1 MTTNDDERVQLT
13 PDDWQKSAIHRVFGR
28 WTAANGTSEAETAGS
43 TSPSR
48 AVQRDV
54 KVQARLVGT
63 DAHVLGTERA
73 FCSAS
78 SVTSG
83 STSGTSST
91 SHSFLRR
98 APESWTATR
107 RQSWGQATKALS
119 SEDSKHDRP
128 TFSPRRRRQKGR
140 RQKGRRQKGRRQRR
154 WCVARCCDTRLGG
167 CLRGARTL
175 TSTPSPALT

>member
-63 DAHVLGTERA
+63 DAHVLGTERLLQRILGHLGQHLGHHLNFA
-73 FCSAS
+73 QLLAVDESTSSSRLS
-78 SVTSG
+78 SVSG
-83 STSGTSST
+83 CAVCAG
-91 SHSFLRR
+91 R
-98 APESWTATR
+98 AVLVSAREWCAWRLVVGVSVCVR
-107 RQSWGQATKALS
+107 SLVVLS
-119 SEDSKHDRP
+119 KVRV
-128 TFSPRRRRQKGR
+128 F
-140 RQKGRRQKGRRQRR
+140 
-154 WCVARCCDTRLGG
+154 
-167 CLRGARTL
+167 TL
-175 TSTPSPALT
+175 D